1 MPTRRKEAVAVTTT
15 TPLADV
21 SVARS
26 RKRRKR
32 RPKAPYWLVLPSI
45 IILIVGTGYPTVWQ
59 IVTSLKEF
67 GLKQQ
72 FGQPAPFVGLDNYVA
87 LLTDR
92 AFWGVIGRSL
102 AFCGAAA
109 TITLLIGLGLAV
121 LMQHVS
127 TFARLTLQISLLFA
141 WAMPVVAAMTVWT
154 WLFDRR
160 RGAINY
166 LLDKIPGVDMY
177 RFDWL
182 ASPWTFFVVAL
193 VIVVWMSVPFVAFSI
208 YAGLSQV
215 SEEVLEAASL
225 DGASGMK
232 RLRLVVLPIIRP
244 VIAIVALLQVIW
256 DLRVFTQIT
265 MLQDAGASGT
275 SYDLLGTYI
284 FKIGTGAQDFGT
296 ASAASVLVLL
306 LTVGISWWYVRRLLK
321 EDES

>member
-1 MPTRRKEAVAVTTT
+1 MTTT
-15 TPLADV
+15 ASLPDV
-21 SVARS
+21 SVA
-26 RKRRKR
+26 KRRKR
-32 RPKAPYWLVLPSI
+32 RSKAPYLLVGPSI
-45 IILIVGTGYPTVWQ
+45 LILIVGTGYPTVWQ
-59 IVTSLKEF
+59 LVTSFKEF

-72 FGQPAPFVGLDNYVA
+72 FGQPAPFVGVDNYA
-87 LLTDR
+87 SLLTDP

-109 TITLLIGLGLAV
+109 TITLLVGLGLAV
-121 LMQHVS
+121 LMQQIS
-127 TFARLTLQISLLFA
+127 TFARLTLQISLLLA

-225 DGASGMK
+225 DGASGIK